1 MLAQSLRGRV
11 TTLVSEALVVGLVR
25 TVVWRGEVLCV
36 LFSFVVVFPVL
47 GVFIFILFSCSLG
60 EDVLGAAVLL
70 FFPSLLVTLVL
81 FPLFF
86 PSLSRFG
93 NSWLFSHR
101 FPPLFSG
108 FLLL

>member
-1 MLAQSLRGRV
+1 M
-11 TTLVSEALVVGLVR
+11 
-25 TVVWRGEVLCV
+25 

-47 GVFIFILFSCSLG
+47 GVFYFYFLFSCPLG

-81 FPLFF
+81 FPLFSE
-86 PSLSRFG
+86 SLSFRE
-93 NSWLFSHR
+93 LVTFSHR

>member
-36 LFSFVVVFPVL
+36 LFSFVVVFFSF
-47 GVFIFILFSCSLG
+47 GCFYFILFSCPLG

-70 FFPSLLVTLVL
+70 FFPSLLVSLVL
-81 FPLFF
+81 FPPFSE
-86 PSLSRFG
+86 SLSFRE
-93 NSWLFSHR
+93 LVVFSHR